1 MAYRNQQPE
10 IEPIIKK
17 LSLENWQM
25 HIVGTYNKDA
35 DTLEDGQ
42 QNSISRLERLGP
54 KIKKSSKVL
63 IISNGNNFLPIYLA
77 SKYRCKIT
85 VMCQKEEQ
93 LEALQDDISNYNQD
107 DNVEVVAKDLNIT
120 QFDYD
125 KFDMIWSLGAL
136 GMEDNLKTILR
147 EMKRIM
153 VPKGRLLM
161 VERLTN
167 DKSDDELKIN
177 ALQDL
182 LKDASD
188 ADLEKVY
195 EKHFVDETKKHYSRL
210 SQDFTK
216 NKSSLEKSMGKP
228 EYEASLM
235 QIGLIK
241 DRVEDERVGW
251 RFLQFQKRN
260 D

>member
-1 MAYRNQQPE
+1 MSFRTPPTE

-17 LSLENWQM
+17 LSLDNWQK
-25 HIVGTYNKDA
+25 HIVGTYKNDS
-35 DTLEDGQ
+35 DSLEDGQ
-42 QNSISRLERLGP
+42 QNSIKRLERLGP

-63 IISNGNNFLPIYLA
+63 VISNGNNFLPIYLS

-85 VMCQKEEQ
+85 VVTENEELKEE
-93 LEALQDDISNYNQD
+93 LEEDIASYDQNT
-107 DNVEVVAKDLNIT
+107 NVDVVVKDLNIT

-136 GMEDNLKTILR
+136 GMQENLKTILR
-147 EMKRIM
+147 EMKRIL

-161 VERLTN
+161 VERLAN
-167 DKSDDELKIN
+167 HKDEKEIQAYSIDTL
-177 ALQDL
+177 LQ
-182 LKDASD
+182 DASD

-195 EKHFVDETKKHYSRL
+195 EKHFIDETKTHYKRLINDFNQEKKH
-210 SQDFTK
+210 
-216 NKSSLEKSMGKP
+216 LEKSMGKSS
-228 EYEASLM
+228 YETSVS
-235 QIGLIK
+235 QIGLIN
-241 DRVEDERVGW
+241 DRVEQGLVGW